1 MENNCFSSS
10 FTEWML
16 NQDKS
21 IGTVKTY
28 IEVIRK
34 FKHWLET
41 KGYSFKE
48 LEEEHI
54 QLYINYLEED
64 KSPSTVEKHYAA
76 LNMYAKYLNNP
87 NLMVNI
93 VRHRTKP
100 NNQKFNPPK
109 TLDLAEESSFL
120 SEVIKDGNLRNTSM
134 IYLLLHTGIRVSEL
148 CNLNISDITMN
159 VDHTTLS
166 IKNNLGEIDRI
177 IPLSQEA
184 KKHLFNYMDSLT
196 DQYMMRMLYTS
207 HLNNRITPRAIQYI
221 LKKYGVTPHKLRHT
235 FCQRLINSGVDI
247 RTVSKLAGHKDLN
260 ITKRYVKDKELNLL
274 DAIDMAFAN

>member
-1 MENNCFSSS
+1 MESYSFSSYS
-10 FTEWML
+10 QWLLKQGKAM
-16 NQDKS
+16 
-21 IGTVKTY
+21 GTVKTY

-41 KGYSFKE
+41 KGYCFEE
-48 LEEEHI
+48 LMEEHI

-76 LNMYAKYLNNP
+76 LNMYAKYLNKP

-93 VRHRTKP
+93 VRHRTKQ

-120 SEVIKDGNLRNTSM
+120 SQVIKDGNLRNTSM

-148 CNLNISDITMN
+148 CNLNVSDITMN
-159 VDHTTLS
+159 VEQTILS
-166 IKNNLGEIDRI
+166 IRNNQGKIGRI

-184 KKHLFNYMDSLT
+184 KKHLVNYMDSILAQ
-196 DQYMMRMLYTS
+196 DNMSMLYTS
-207 HLNNRITPRAIQYI
+207 NLNNRITPRAVQYI

-235 FCQRLINSGVDI
+235 FCHRLISSGVDI
-247 RTVSKLAGHKDLN
+247 RTVSTLAGHKDLN

>member
-16 NQDKS
+16 KQGKS

-41 KGYSFKE
+41 KGYSFNE
-48 LEEEHI
+48 LVEEHI

-100 NNQKFNPPK
+100 NNQKYNPPK

-159 VDHTTLS
+159 VEQTTLS
-166 IKNNLGEIDRI
+166 IQNNLGEIDRI
-177 IPLSQEA
+177 IPISQVA
-184 KKHLFNYMDSLT
+184 KKHLLIYMDSLT
-196 DQYMMRMLYTS
+196 DQYKMRMLYTS

-235 FCQRLINSGVDI
+235 FCHRLINSGVDI
-247 RTVSKLAGHKDLN
+247 RTVSILAGHKDLH